1 MNNALTILP
10 QSEEN
15 SFSDKY
21 KIWDID
27 HKKMLLAY
35 TRPAKVFSSTFY
47 GYVPENKNIITMLT
61 EENYIQLQ
69 GTSKLDFEKKEIFEG
84 DFVINSSGRILEVKR
99 KNENW
104 YLKSINDVGSF
115 KPLSARWAVIGNVYE
130 TPELPDTS
138 ANMSIIDLFLD
149 RLRN

>member
-35 TRPAKVFSSTFY
+35 TRPAKAGVRSRCAGTDIPLIVLY
-47 GYVPENKNIITMLT
+47 G
-61 EENYIQLQ
+61 
-69 GTSKLDFEKKEIFEG
+69 
-84 DFVINSSGRILEVKR
+84 
-99 KNENW
+99 
-104 YLKSINDVGSF
+104 
-115 KPLSARWAVIGNVYE
+115 
-130 TPELPDTS
+130 LP
-138 ANMSIIDLFLD
+138 FP
-149 RLRN
+149 